1 METTL
6 TVKAIEDCIKEL
18 YPDGIRLTR
27 IYPDGKEHP
36 DIPGLYYASDKFWE
50 ELDEYIHQIIRNLTR
65 DEG

>member
-6 TVKAIEDCIKEL
+6 TIKALEDCIREL

-50 ELDEYIHQIIRNLTR
+50 EYDIQFRQMIKDLGKSE
-65 DEG
+65 